1 MQIFIWNSHFELFV
15 HLQICTKDFGFIQFL
30 TWFWL
35 KFNWAHVNWS
45 TSHEPTKILCTFLNW
60 NLSSFSLFFFSPFI
74 SFVYFDFYLTSPLE
88 LIAHIF
94 LLSLK
99 CGAVIVFKCT
109 DTWGVTPR
117 SGGCIGTLP
126 DRPRIVPF
134 EVCLSR
140 CCLYGDGQRTWAGI
154 IQVVLPQVW
163 PNPR

>member
-1 MQIFIWNSHFELFV
+1 MGQMKKCSIPILHNFSRSTTFVLCKFSFETHILNY
-15 HLQICTKDFGFIQFL
+15 LYICKFAQKDFGFIQFL

-60 NLSSFSLFFFSPFI
+60 NLSSFSLFFFSPLI

-109 DTWGVTPR
+109 DTWGVTR
-117 SGGCIGTLP
+117 GASLL
-126 DRPRIVPF
+126 V
-134 EVCLSR
+134 
-140 CCLYGDGQRTWAGI
+140 A
-154 IQVVLPQVW
+154 
-163 PNPR
+163 

>member
-1 MQIFIWNSHFELFV
+1 MENFIWNSHFELF
-15 HLQICTKDFGFIQFL
+15 LNFKLAQKGFGFIQFL
-30 TWFWL
+30 VGFWR

-45 TSHEPTKILCTFLNW
+45 TSHEPTKFCAHFLIEFW
-60 NLSSFSLFFFSPFI
+60 VASHSFFFLLLFLLYTLTFI
-74 SFVYFDFYLTSPLE
+74 WPLLFE

-134 EVCLSR
+134 EVNLSR
-140 CCLYGDGQRTWAGI
+140 CCLYGNGQRTWAGI
-154 IQVVLPQVW
+154 IVTP
-163 PNPR
+163 

>member
-1 MQIFIWNSHFELFV
+1 M
-15 HLQICTKDFGFIQFL
+15 IC
-30 TWFWL
+30 FWL

-60 NLSSFSLFFFSPFI
+60 NLSSFSLFFFSPLI

-109 DTWGVTPR
+109 DTWGVTIPQVHR
-117 SGGCIGTLP
+117 RLVG
-126 DRPRIVPF
+126 
-134 EVCLSR
+134 
-140 CCLYGDGQRTWAGI
+140 WAGATEPPAPSSPASSWLHRATGVSI
-154 IQVVLPQVW
+154 CKRDFATPQVSVHLNTINV
-163 PNPR
+163 P